1 MKYKS
6 EYNKEVLFMNKKF
19 YLLPFVPV
27 LLCIWLLGGCSSAT
41 LKDGFYTAQMS
52 DYSHG
57 WKEYLCIMVKD
68 DKIVYAEFNAKNPSG
83 YIKAWD
89 NAYMEN
95 MAAVQDT
102 YPNDYTRKYVAQL
115 IEAQGTD
122 GVDTVSG
129 ATSSGNNFLKLAA
142 AVIEQ
147 AADGNP
153 DTAIVQSP
161 AE

>member
-1 MKYKS
+1 MNQRRRFCYFFLP
-6 EYNKEVLFMNKKF
+6 VLFCAWM
-19 YLLPFVPV
+19 
-27 LLCIWLLGGCSSAT
+27 LGGCSSAA

-68 DKIVYAEFNAKNPSG
+68 DKIVYAEFNAKDPSG

-89 NAYMEN
+89 NAYMQN
-95 MAAVQDT
+95 MAAVENT

-122 GVDTVSG
+122 GLDAVSG
-129 ATSSGNNFLKLAA
+129 ATNSGNNFVRLAA
-142 AVIEQ
+142 AVIAQ

-153 DTAIVQSP
+153 DIVTVESN

>member
-1 MKYKS
+1 MKQRFCLRCLVLL
-6 EYNKEVLFMNKKF
+6 VLFCAWM
-19 YLLPFVPV
+19 
-27 LLCIWLLGGCSSAT
+27 LGGCSSEK

-68 DKIVYAEFNAKNPSG
+68 DKIVYAEFNAKDPSG

-89 NAYMEN
+89 NAYMQN
-95 MAAVQDT
+95 MAAVEGT

-115 IEAQGTD
+115 IEVQGTD
-122 GVDTVSG
+122 GLDTVSG
-129 ATSSGNNFLKLAA
+129 ASHSGSNFFRLAA
-142 AVIEQ
+142 AAIAQ

-153 DTAIVQSP
+153 DIVTVESE